1 MEDSERQDRY
11 AGDAAWREWFDR
23 CAVSRCD
30 TENAA
35 RLGAQIGAAMQAQLA
50 RCGLAHNAAGN
61 DDPVAVFDAY
71 FMLKGSRDPGKP
83 LKAYFAHRI
92 KAEGLRL
99 VDFVCGTLFG
109 ARSGRIHDIVTD
121 WIASIKGWK
130 PRTVRDAD
138 GRRHVVWEGAS
149 DASVA
154 ELELGHDAD
163 PASLIDLAPLRRKVA
178 AMIEEISRKTKVE
191 KAKVALLCYV
201 TAQDIPITETA
212 VLEELETAK
221 SRAYAIR
228 EKVMEALR
236 EKMRNEEE
244 GNSPLFGRV
253 LLETVEAELSERV
266 RAKLTGDVT

>member
-1 MEDSERQDRY
+1 MEDSDRQDRY

-30 TENAA
+30 AENAT
-35 RLGAQIGAAMQAQLA
+35 RLGAQIGTAMYAQLA
-50 RCGLAHNAAGN
+50 RCGLARDAAGS
-61 DDPVAVFDAY
+61 DDPVSVFDAY
-71 FMLKGSRDPGKP
+71 FMLKGARDPGKP

-92 KAEGLRL
+92 KVEGLRL

-130 PRTVRDAD
+130 PRSIRGTD
-138 GRRHVVWEGAS
+138 GRRHVVWEGAG
-149 DASVA
+149 DESVA
-154 ELELGHDAD
+154 SLELGHDAD
-163 PASLIDLAPLRRKVA
+163 PAALIDLAPIRQKVA
-178 AMIEEISRKTKVE
+178 VALEEISRKIKVE

-266 RAKLTGDVT
+266 RAKLTGDAT

>member
-1 MEDSERQDRY
+1 MEDSERHDLY
-11 AGDAAWREWFDR
+11 AG
-23 CAVSRCD
+23 
-30 TENAA
+30 
-35 RLGAQIGAAMQAQLA
+35 
-50 RCGLAHNAAGN
+50 
-61 DDPVAVFDAY
+61 
-71 FMLKGSRDPGKP
+71 
-83 LKAYFAHRI
+83 
-92 KAEGLRL
+92 
-99 VDFVCGTLFG
+99 
-109 ARSGRIHDIVTD
+109 
-121 WIASIKGWK
+121 
-130 PRTVRDAD
+130 
-138 GRRHVVWEGAS
+138 

-154 ELELGHDAD
+154 ELELAHDAD
-163 PASLIDLAPLRRKVA
+163 PAALIDLAPLRRKVA
-178 AMIEEISRKTKVE
+178 AMLEEISQKTKVE

-266 RAKLTGDVT
+266 RAKLTGDAT

>member
-1 MEDSERQDRY
+1 MEDNERNDIY
-11 AGDAAWREWFDR
+11 AGDEAWREWFDK
-23 CAVSRCD
+23 CAVSRCGA
-30 TENAA
+30 ENAA
-35 RLGAQIGAAMQAQLA
+35 RLGSQIGTAMYSQLA
-50 RCGLAHNAAGN
+50 RSGIARSAAGE
-61 DDPVAVFDAY
+61 DDPVSVFDAY
-71 FMLKGSRDPGKP
+71 FMLKGSRDTGKP
-83 LKAYFAHRI
+83 LKSYFSHRI
-92 KAEGLRL
+92 KTDGLRL
-99 VDFVCGTLFG
+99 LDFVCGTLFG

-138 GRRHVVWEGAS
+138 GRRHVVWEGAG

-163 PASLIDLAPLRRKVA
+163 PAALIDLAPLRRKVA
-178 AMIEEISRKTKVE
+178 GMLEEISRKTKVE

-266 RAKLTGDVT
+266 RAKLTGDAT

>member
-1 MEDSERQDRY
+1 MEDSERHDRY
-11 AGDAAWREWFDR
+11 AGDAAWQEWFDR

-30 TENAA
+30 AENAA
-35 RLGAQIGAAMQAQLA
+35 RLGAQISAAMQAQLA
-50 RCGLAHNAAGN
+50 RCGLARDDAGN
-61 DDPVAVFDAY
+61 DDPVSVFDAY

-109 ARSGRIHDIVTD
+109 ARSGRIHDIVMD

-138 GRRHVVWEGAS
+138 GRRHVVWEGAG
-149 DASVA
+149 DESVA
-154 ELELGHDAD
+154 SLELGRDAD
-163 PASLIDLAPLRRKVA
+163 PAALIDLEPLRRKVTSA
-178 AMIEEISRKTKVE
+178 LEEISRKTKVE
-191 KAKVALLCYV
+191 KSNVALLCYV

-212 VLEELETAK
+212 VLEELGTGK

-228 EKVMEALR
+228 EKVMDLLR
-236 EKMRNEEE
+236 KEMRNEKEAD
-244 GNSPLFGRV
+244 SPLFGRV
-253 LLETVEAELSERV
+253 LLETVESELPERLL
-266 RAKLTGDVT
+266 AKIGGAA